1 MTAMEDPAAAMEDYR
16 TAAVAADPVPLGISH
31 EFSIE
36 YGLGWVF
43 WWVWTIFGLG
53 FPVSLIDFELGF
65 SVGLS

>member
-1 MTAMEDPAAAMEDYR
+1 MEDSAAAIKDPT
-16 TAAVAADPVPLGISH
+16 TANRAPLGISH

-53 FPVSLIDFELGF
+53 VPVSLIDFELGF